1 VQPRCLT
8 SALISHSSAT
18 LVLVTE
24 LRLNGK
30 TEDGLHLSLHDN
42 DGNEFTVRVSDTLR
56 ATINQQRLMAVPT
69 TDEPAVSIKEVQR
82 LLRAGQT
89 SEQIA
94 RDNNI
99 SIEKIERFAGPILSE
114 RIYIIDQAQQIA
126 IRKEG
131 GRDAVTLLGV
141 VISRLAP
148 RNIDSSELA
157 WDTWRL
163 EDGTWTI
170 ELHYPNN
177 TGTGIA
183 QWNFDSTLRTVT
195 SLDENARWMMGDE
208 PAPRQLPT
216 PGLVPTEA
224 SHPSER
230 RIIDVYSEFRK
241 EVTEADV
248 EEIVEEI
255 REVPRLAVIREEPD
269 DEASRD
275 GITARAKVPSWDE
288 IMFGIKPEDK

>member
-1 VQPRCLT
+1 M
-8 SALISHSSAT
+8 
-18 LVLVTE
+18 LVTE

-56 ATINQQRLMAVPT
+56 ATVNQQRLMAVPT
-69 TDEPAVSIKEVQR
+69 NLEPTVSIKEIQR

-89 SEQIA
+89 SDLIA
-94 RDNNI
+94 RENNI

-114 RIYIIDQAQQIA
+114 RIYIIDQAQQIV

-148 RNIDSSELA
+148 RNIDSSELS
-157 WDTWRL
+157 WETWRL

-170 ELHYPNN
+170 ELHYPNS
-177 TGTGIA
+177 TGVGIA
-183 QWNFDSTLRTVT
+183 QWNFDAVLRTVT
-195 SLDENARWMMGDE
+195 SMDENARWMMGDE

-216 PGLVPTEA
+216 PGLVPTET

-241 EVTEADV
+241 ENLQDEIE
-248 EEIVEEI
+248 EEIEPI

>member
-1 VQPRCLT
+1 M
-8 SALISHSSAT
+8 
-18 LVLVTE
+18 LVTE

-42 DGNEFTVRVSDTLR
+42 DGNEYTVRVSDTLR
-56 ATINQQRLMAVPT
+56 ATVNQQRLMAVPT
-69 TDEPAVSIKEVQR
+69 NLEPTVSIKEIQR

-89 SEQIA
+89 SDQIA
-94 RDNNI
+94 RENNI

-114 RIYIIDQAQQIA
+114 RIYIIDQAQQIV

-131 GRDAVTLLGV
+131 GRDPVTLLGV

-148 RNIDSSELA
+148 RNIDSSELS

-170 ELHYPNN
+170 ELHYPNS
-177 TGTGIA
+177 TGIGIA
-183 QWNFDSTLRTVT
+183 QWNFDAVLRTVI
-195 SLDENARWMMGDE
+195 SMDENARWMMGDE

-216 PGLVPTEA
+216 PGLVPTET

-241 EVTEADV
+241 ENLQDEIE
-248 EEIVEEI
+248 EEIEPI

>member
-1 VQPRCLT
+1 M
-8 SALISHSSAT
+8 
-18 LVLVTE
+18 TE

-30 TEDGLHLSLHDN
+30 TEDGLHLSLHDA
-42 DGNEFTVRVSDTLR
+42 DGNEFTVRVSDSLR
-56 ATINQQRLMAVPT
+56 SAVNQQRLVAVVSN
-69 TDEPAVSIKEVQR
+69 DEPTISIKEIQR

-89 SEQIA
+89 ADQIA
-94 RDNNI
+94 RENNI
-99 SIEKIERFAGPILSE
+99 SIEKVERFAGPILSE
-114 RIYIIDQAQQIA
+114 RIYIIDQAQQIV

-148 RNIDSSELA
+148 RNIDSSELS

-170 ELHYPNN
+170 ELHYPNSS
-177 TGTGIA
+177 GVGIA
-183 QWNFDSTLRTVT
+183 QWSFDSVVRTIT
-195 SLDENARWMMGDE
+195 SMDENARWMMGDE

-216 PGLVPTEA
+216 PGLVPTET

-241 EVTEADV
+241 EVSE
-248 EEIVEEI
+248 EEIEDVVEEI

-288 IMFGIKPEDK
+288 IMFGIKPEDKA

>member
-1 VQPRCLT
+1 
-8 SALISHSSAT
+8 
-18 LVLVTE
+18 VTE
-24 LRLNGK
+24 LRLHGK
-30 TEDGLHLSLHDN
+30 TDDGLHLSLHDN

-56 ATINQQRLMAVPT
+56 ATVNQQRLVAVASIGEPT
-69 TDEPAVSIKEVQR
+69 VSIKEIQR
-82 LLRAGQT
+82 LLRAGQPA
-89 SEQIA
+89 ELIA

-99 SIEKIERFAGPILSE
+99 SIEKVERFAGPILSE

-131 GRDAVTLLGV
+131 GREPVTLLGV

-148 RNIDSSELA
+148 RNIDSSELS

-170 ELHYPNN
+170 ELHYPNS
-177 TGTGIA
+177 TGVGIA
-183 QWNFDSTLRTVT
+183 QWSFDATLRTVV
-195 SLDENARWMMGDE
+195 SMDENARWMMGDE
-208 PAPRQLPT
+208 PAPRHLPT
-216 PGLVPTEA
+216 PGLIPTEA

-230 RIIDVYSEFRK
+230 RIIDVYTEFRK
-241 EVTEADV
+241 EDIDMQ
-248 EEIVEEI
+248 EEIVQEI